1 MRAFFENVDPRAATA
16 ISDVSRRMFDLR
28 ERCKRL
34 LGETGCGEADEILA
48 AVREGS
54 LPEHPGYDAWLAARL
69 LGDRERA
76 LQATLQWRC
85 LIANGGKR
93 LPPPRSGLAAL
104 AYAMRPMLPPVFAG
118 GMRLHPDAIS
128 FSGESGIQV
137 LVRALT
143 PQAWSFEWHW
153 AGEAWRLDTAPVTH
167 PGVDSVAHVH
177 RPDGSVVANPISL
190 PLMGETPAVVLAFL
204 QALAHSPT
212 LGLD

>member
-1 MRAFFENVDPRAATA
+1 MRAFFENVDPRAASA

-28 ERCKRL
+28 ERRKRL
-34 LGETGCGEADEILA
+34 LEDTGCSNAGEILA

-54 LPEHPGYDAWLAARL
+54 LPEHPGYDAWLAVGL
-69 LGDRERA
+69 IGDRERA
-76 LQATLQWRC
+76 LHGTLQWRC

-104 AYAMRPMLPPVFAG
+104 AYTIRPMLPAAFAG
-118 GMRLHPDAIS
+118 GMRLHPDGIS
-128 FSGESGIQV
+128 FRSESGIHV

-153 AGEAWRLDTAPVTH
+153 AGEAWRLDTAPVSH

-190 PLMGETPAVVLAFL
+190 SLMDETSAVVLAFL
-204 QALAHSPT
+204 QALARSPT
-212 LGLD
+212 LGLE